1 MKITPLF
8 IVLFFSILLKVNG
21 LAQSPYRIFA
31 LDCHLNNEIERQTAS
46 LVTKAILLNHI
57 DFIKAS
63 GRLKPF
69 APVDWKAFQ
78 QVIDSLHAKL
88 PADGEMSW
96 EEDYGLK
103 TEGEKHEKWKEL
115 TFYESKFEQNG
126 NLKAIVK
133 GERRYILQVLI
144 NIDNNGQIEN
154 IVYRKGKAIIPREA
168 NILHSYKILYKPDKK

>member
-8 IVLFFSILLKVNG
+8 IAFLFSIALQTNG

-31 LDCHLNNEIERQTAS
+31 LDCHLNNETERQTAS
-46 LVTKAILLNHI
+46 LVTKAILLHQV
-57 DFIKAS
+57 DFIRTS

-69 APVDWKAFQ
+69 ASVDWKAFQ
-78 QVIDSLHAKL
+78 QVLDSLHAKL

-103 TEGEKHEKWKEL
+103 TEGEKREKWKEL

-133 GERRYILQVLI
+133 GKRRYILQVLI
-144 NIDNNGQIEN
+144 KIDNNGQIES
-154 IVYRKGKAIIPREA
+154 IEYRKGKDIITREA